1 MNDIPSRLKRIA
13 NELELL
19 SIDIGAK
26 IKDLPEEDRQD
37 AQNLSDD
44 LFKFQ
49 SHLRTSMY
57 WLADAMFGEE

>member
-1 MNDIPSRLKRIA
+1 MNIPFELKRVA

-19 SIDIGAK
+19 SIEIGAK
-26 IKDLPEEDRQD
+26 IKDLPEEDKQD

-44 LFKFQ
+44 LFGFQ

-57 WLADAMFGEE
+57 WLADVMFGEE

>member
-1 MNDIPSRLKRIA
+1 MNIPSKLRQVA

-19 SIDIGAK
+19 SMEIAAK
-26 IKDLPEEDRQD
+26 KKDLPEEDRAD
-37 AQNLSDD
+37 AQQLSDD

>member
-1 MNDIPSRLKRIA
+1 MNIPSKLRQVA

-19 SIDIGAK
+19 SMEIAAK
-26 IKDLPEEDRQD
+26 KKDLPEEDRQD

-49 SHLRTSMY
+49 SHLRTLMY

>member
-1 MNDIPSRLKRIA
+1 MNIPFELKRVA

-19 SIDIGAK
+19 SIEIGAK
-26 IKDLPEEDRQD
+26 IKDLPEEDKQA

-44 LFKFQ
+44 LFEFQ

-57 WLADAMFGEE
+57 WLSDVMFGEE

>member
-1 MNDIPSRLKRIA
+1 MNIPSKLRQVA

-19 SIDIGAK
+19 SMEIAAK
-26 IKDLPEEDRQD
+26 KKDLPEEDRQD

>member
-1 MNDIPSRLKRIA
+1 MNIASKLRQVA

-19 SIDIGAK
+19 SMEVGAK